1 MPTRLNQRKYCKREY
16 GKPFGLSSKKRVNN
30 NFAAIEILVV
40 KKEAVD
46 SNVLYTVEV
55 ESVFKRSNDVR
66 IRRGQQSFWMTE
78 EEFNCKCPKLKLG
91 KRYLLLGR
99 GGTNDV
105 DRPGIVNNRFTM
117 VIDWDDSYL
126 DKLERFSRRELKGQ
140 CDYRQ
145 KTRSHE

>member
-1 MPTRLNQRKYCKREY
+1 M
-16 GKPFGLSSKKRVNN
+16 NN

-46 SNVLYTVEV
+46 SNVLYTIEV

-78 EEFNCKCPKLKLG
+78 EEFNCKCPKFKLG

-105 DRPGIVNNRFTM
+105 DRPGIVNNRYTM

-145 KTRSHE
+145 NIRSHE